1 MPGLGD
7 VMDCTEL
14 VVDSVTGHACEHT
27 DGGGGL
33 LKFSA
38 TMVGVWPA
46 TVAEPSWKNRV
57 EAAIKYG
64 LSMIITIQI
73 MVTDEQAQLSNNT
86 I

>member
-46 TVAEPSWKNRV
+46 TVAEPS
-57 EAAIKYG
+57 
-64 LSMIITIQI
+64 
-73 MVTDEQAQLSNNT
+73 
-86 I
+86 